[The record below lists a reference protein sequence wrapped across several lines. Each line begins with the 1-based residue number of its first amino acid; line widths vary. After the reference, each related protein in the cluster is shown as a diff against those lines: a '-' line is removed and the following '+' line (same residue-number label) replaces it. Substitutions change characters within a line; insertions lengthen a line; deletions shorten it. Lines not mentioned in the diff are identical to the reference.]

1 MRFADGIGSF
11 SGRKSGNDWPSGRS
25 KRPYASGTLPRM
37 TRFASFEARERR
49 RGGSSLVTG
58 TEVTSQHGGA
68 SCVVTT
74 DSESPRLLRQNSQ
87 VQSIELRT
95 HVFIDSL
102 QPQLAAYMGSVSQG
116 FLPIPG
122 DACLWM
128 EVSPGMAVHRVTDIA
143 LKASNVRLGQM
154 VVERAFGSMAL
165 YHRDQST
172 VLHSGDVVLE
182 AIGSTIDQRS
192 PADVSWTEVIRAIT
206 PDHAVLINRQ
216 NRRGSMI
223 EAGMSMF
230 ILETEP
236 AGYVLIAANEAEK
249 ASNITLVDVKAV
261 GAFGRLTLAGRE
273 GDVEEAA
280 AAAMRAI
287 DHVNSN
293 ARLR

>member
-1 MRFADGIGSF
+1 
-11 SGRKSGNDWPSGRS
+11 
-25 KRPYASGTLPRM
+25 M
-37 TRFASFEARERR
+37 TRFASFEERERR
-49 RGGSSLVTG
+49 LGGSSLVTG
-58 TEVTSQHGGA
+58 TEVQKASASGA

-95 HVFIDSL
+95 YVFIDSL
-102 QPQLAAYMGSVSQG
+102 QPQLAAYMGTVSQG

-182 AIGSTIDQRS
+182 AIGSTIAQRN
-192 PADVSWTEVIRAIT
+192 PAEVSWTEVIRAIT

-249 ASNITLVDVKAV
+249 SSNITLVDVKAV

-273 GDVEEAA
+273 G
-280 AAAMRAI
+280 MWRRRPLLPCG
-287 DHVNSN
+287 
-293 ARLR
+293 RLRWSTATRHIAEFSQ

>member
-1 MRFADGIGSF
+1 
-11 SGRKSGNDWPSGRS
+11 
-25 KRPYASGTLPRM
+25 M
-37 TRFASFEARERR
+37 TRFASFDARERR
-49 RGGSSLVTG
+49 RGSSALVTG
-58 TEVTSQHGGA
+58 TEVTPQQGGA

-74 DSESPRLLRQNSQ
+74 DSESPRLLRQNSH

-287 DHVNSN
+287 DHINSN

>member
-1 MRFADGIGSF
+1 MQITGTDLGF
-11 SGRKSGNDWPSGRS
+11 SG
-25 KRPYASGTLPRM
+25 SGTPLDELHPS
-37 TRFASFEARERR
+37 A
-49 RGGSSLVTG
+49 
-58 TEVTSQHGGA
+58 A
-68 SCVVTT
+68 SCVITT
-74 DSESPRLLRQNSQ
+74 DSEARLVSQ
-87 VQSIELRT
+87 ASAVESIELRT
-95 HVFIDSL
+95 YVFLDSL
-102 QPQLAAYMGSVSQG
+102 QPQLAAYMGTVSQG

-122 DACLWM
+122 DACLWL

-143 LKASNVRLGQM
+143 LKASTVRLGQM
-154 VVERAFGSMAL
+154 IVERAFGSLAL
-165 YHRDQST
+165 YHRDQSN

-182 AIGSTIDQRS
+182 AIGSRVEQRS
-192 PADVSWTEVIRAIT
+192 RCEVSWTEIIRAIT

-223 EAGMSMF
+223 QAGMSMF

-249 ASNITLVDVKAV
+249 GSNITVVDVKAV

-287 DHVNSN
+287 NHINNNS
-293 ARLR
+293 R

>member
-1 MRFADGIGSF
+1 
-11 SGRKSGNDWPSGRS
+11 
-25 KRPYASGTLPRM
+25 M
-37 TRFASFEARERR
+37 TSLASFGNNERR
-49 RGGSSLVTG
+49 PKGSVLVTG
-58 TEVTSQHGGA
+58 SEVGTQDSGA
-68 SCVVTT
+68 SCVITT
-74 DSESPRLLRQNSQ
+74 DSEKSLVTRQASHIQ
-87 VQSIELRT
+87 QIELRT
-95 HVFIDSL
+95 YVFLDSL
-102 QPQLAAYMGSVSQG
+102 QPQLAAYMGTASQG

-154 VVERAFGSMAL
+154 VVERAFGSLAL

-172 VLHSGDVVLE
+172 VLHSGDVVLD
-182 AIGSTIDQRS
+182 AIGSTISRRTKPQ
-192 PADVSWTEVIRAIT
+192 VSWTEVIRAIT

-223 EAGMSMF
+223 QSGMSMF

-236 AGYVLIAANEAEK
+236 AGYVLMAANEAEK
-249 ASNITLVDVKAV
+249 ASNITVVDVKGV

-280 AAAMRAI
+280 AAAMRSI
-287 DHVNSN
+287 DLISSE
-293 ARLR
+293 

>member
-1 MRFADGIGSF
+1 M
-11 SGRKSGNDWPSGRS
+11 SG
-25 KRPYASGTLPRM
+25 
-37 TRFASFEARERR
+37 FASFDDRERR
-49 RGGSSLVTG
+49 ARNGVVVTG
-58 TEVTSQHGGA
+58 TEVDPPSSGA
-68 SCVVTT
+68 SCVITT
-74 DSESPRLLRQNSQ
+74 DTEKSLVARQASH
-87 VQSIELRT
+87 VQQIELRT
-95 HVFIDSL
+95 YVFLDSL
-102 QPQLAAYMGSVSQG
+102 QPQLAAYMGTVSQG

-172 VLHSGDVVLE
+172 VIHSGDVVLD
-182 AIGSTIDQRS
+182 AIGSSIDRRTR
-192 PADVSWTEVIRAIT
+192 PEVSWTEVIRSIT

-223 EAGMSMF
+223 QSGMSMF

-236 AGYVLIAANEAEK
+236 AGYVLKAANEAEK
-249 ASNITLVDVKAV
+249 ASNITVVDVKGV

-280 AAAMRAI
+280 AAAMRSI
-287 DHVNSN
+287 DEINRN
-293 ARLR
+293 

>member
-1 MRFADGIGSF
+1 MNGFTRLEN
-11 SGRKSGNDWPSGRS
+11 NDNRAARS
-25 KRPYASGTLPRM
+25 PII
-37 TRFASFEARERR
+37 
-49 RGGSSLVTG
+49 TG
-58 TEVTSQHGGA
+58 TEVQPQSSGA
-68 SCVVTT
+68 SCVITT
-74 DSESPRLLRQNSQ
+74 DSETARVARQASH
-87 VQSIELRT
+87 VQQIELRSY
-95 HVFIDSL
+95 VFLDSL
-102 QPQLAAYMGSVSQG
+102 QPQLAAYMGTVSQG

-154 VVERAFGSMAL
+154 IVERAFGSLAL

-172 VLHSGDVVLE
+172 VLHSGDVVLD
-182 AIGSTIDQRS
+182 AIGSNVSERN
-192 PADVSWTEVIRAIT
+192 PCEVSWTEVIRAIT

-223 EAGMSMF
+223 QSGMSMF

-249 ASNITLVDVKAV
+249 SSNITVVDVKGV
-261 GAFGRLTLAGRE
+261 GAFGRLTLAGKE

-280 AAAMRAI
+280 ASAMRAI
-287 DHVNSN
+287 DQINN
-293 ARLR
+293 FRN